1 MAETLVKPKRKATVS
16 PRLRAACIANA
27 AKARAALK
35 AKLARGE
42 NPWKKKRLD
51 VTSSTVEI
59 PLDLIP
65 PAKMVTT
72 PAPKKYKPRVK
83 TEVPVSNADG
93 YADFVAAA
101 WLALQRQKGSK

>member
-42 NPWKKKRLD
+42 NPWKKSIER
-51 VTSSTVEI
+51 TVEI
-59 PLDLIP
+59 PLADIP
-65 PAKMVTT
+65 AAP